1 MYVKTCGCIRVSFLC
16 IQVHNTSIGIMHQIK
31 PSSSSPW
38 YSLRSCLAGLRPQC
52 SVAGG
57 GAGARAKAAKPQIWA
72 PSILQRN
79 GSGSQWAPPAKLF
92 LVSAFGR
99 APVGARA
106 EAAFGALPK
115 GALISGVVKA

>member
-1 MYVKTCGCIRVSFLC
+1 MVAASLAVTLSASCGVCVRRKRGEGMPERGGHRSLC
-16 IQVHNTSIGIMHQIK
+16 AGD
-31 PSSSSPW
+31 
-38 YSLRSCLAGLRPQC
+38 LGRSR
-52 SVAGG
+52 
-57 GAGARAKAAKPQIWA
+57 AKPQIWA